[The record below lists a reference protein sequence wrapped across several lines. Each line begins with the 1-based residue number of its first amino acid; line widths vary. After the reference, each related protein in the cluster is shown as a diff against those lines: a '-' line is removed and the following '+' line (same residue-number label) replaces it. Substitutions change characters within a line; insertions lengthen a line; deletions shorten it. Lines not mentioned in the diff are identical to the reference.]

1 MKKVSE
7 KDQILADI
15 QRELQNSVPSKKQI
29 LSYLMDL
36 PNKKKFPTL
45 GETDIFYIVGETFK
59 ANPEYFMGF
68 LYADMRKRLVKRYRN
83 ILLEL
88 DRNVIEH
95 YCLYEGEEIRYQCE
109 GTLKQQDVF
118 EQSATGRVKMAS
130 APIKISI
137 TSGTLFLTNYR
148 IIVQGNLKVSG
159 GRKFSTWIW
168 GGSLI
173 WSLSGGSRREERRRS
188 IEATTPRYGY
198 DFPIWG
204 HRELNI
210 LFGSVKYALKLGERT
225 VLISIKPTGTNIEQ
239 HINNIFEMLSQNADQ
254 VIELLHEI
262 DETEIHPKMKRNY
275 ILSILRQIRKSK
287 EYQKITES
295 EYLNI
300 IEEAFK
306 LDPSFFMSL
315 VFPKLESWE
324 HSSYIPVK
332 EKVIALISELNGD
345 LSSSRSEHGDSIK
358 FIKE

>member
-1 MKKVSE
+1 
-7 KDQILADI
+7 
-15 QRELQNSVPSKKQI
+15 
-29 LSYLMDL
+29 
-36 PNKKKFPTL
+36 
-45 GETDIFYIVGETFK
+45 
-59 ANPEYFMGF
+59 
-68 LYADMRKRLVKRYRN
+68 
-83 ILLEL
+83 
-88 DRNVIEH
+88 
-95 YCLYEGEEIRYQCE
+95 
-109 GTLKQQDVF
+109 
-118 EQSATGRVKMAS
+118 
-130 APIKISI
+130 
-137 TSGTLFLTNYR
+137 
-148 IIVQGNLKVSG
+148 
-159 GRKFSTWIW
+159 
-168 GGSLI
+168 
-173 WSLSGGSRREERRRS
+173 
-188 IEATTPRYGY
+188 
-198 DFPIWG
+198 
-204 HRELNI
+204 
-210 LFGSVKYALKLGERT
+210 
-225 VLISIKPTGTNIEQ
+225 
-239 HINNIFEMLSQNADQ
+239 MLSQNADQ